1 MLTIRHRMSA
11 AVILSFT
18 LAAAFAP
25 AAAAPRAAA
34 PPLDLRAV
42 LQNAARA
49 LADPGSP
56 RADQLE
62 ASGTLSGAGMSG
74 TFHTWLDGER
84 ERDDQS
90 LGPRAETTLRLGP
103 RVWFASDGAARELT
117 GILLRRARTQR
128 FIDSGDFAAAPERCA
143 ARGRTV
149 LEGRPVYALD
159 VTAEGGET
167 ETLYLDART
176 WLPARV
182 AYDDDDGRTTIDLS
196 DWRTAGGHRFPF
208 RAVVSDGDRAFDVVQ
223 RTASLTLGRPVDA
236 AVFAPLAGRRIEM
249 GAPESVRLSYVDGHV
264 YAPVTIA
271 GRKFNFLLDSGSE
284 NIVIDRRVAKTLG
297 LVQQGALE
305 ASGAART
312 GGLQVARLPEL
323 DVGGGKLRDL
333 VVTTLDLGSS
343 TEGAFRIDGI
353 LGYPFFA
360 AAAVRIDQPGGSM
373 TFGPPGSLTSSG
385 ERLALETDRALPE
398 TRLRVNGSVEARFIL
413 DTGNAAE
420 LLLYRPFV
428 EAHPGVVAYS
438 ATNRRSYGIGGA
450 TSSYRT
456 VLDELDFGSIQ
467 IYHSETD
474 VMLAT
479 RGAFADRFDAGNV
492 GLGLLKNFVVT
503 LDEAQNALYLE
514 RSAAFDDGSNRD

>member
-1 MLTIRHRMSA
+1 MWTACLRHIARSA
-11 AVILSFT
+11 GILSFA

-25 AAAAPRAAA
+25 AAASPAPDVRT
-34 PPLDLRAV
+34 L
-42 LQNAARA
+42 LQNYTRA
-49 LADPGSP
+49 LAEPGTQKP
-56 RADQLE
+56 DQVE
-62 ASGTLSGAGMSG
+62 ASGSMTGAGMTGS
-74 TFHTWLDGER
+74 FHSWLDGDR
-84 ERDDQS
+84 ERYDQS
-90 LGPRAETTLRLGP
+90 LGPRTETTLRVGT

-128 FIDSGDFAAAPERCA
+128 FIDSGDFAAAPERCLGL
-143 ARGRTV
+143 GRTAV
-149 LEGRPVYALD
+149 AGRAAYALG

-167 ETLYLDART
+167 EIVYLDART
-176 WLPARV
+176 WLPARI

-196 DWRTAGGHRFPF
+196 DWRTVNGRRYAF
-208 RAVVSDGDRAFDVVQ
+208 RAVVSDGDHAYDTVQ
-223 RTASLTLGRPVDA
+223 RTASLSVGGAVDA
-236 AVFAPLAGRRIEM
+236 AVFAPLAARRIEM
-249 GAPESVRLSYVDGHV
+249 AAPESVRLAYVDGHD
-264 YAPVTIA
+264 YAPITIA
-271 GRKFNFLLDSGSE
+271 GRSFNFLLDSGSQ
-284 NIVIDRRVAKTLG
+284 NVVLDRKVAQILG
-297 LVQQGALE
+297 LEQQGALE

-312 GGLQVARLPEL
+312 GGLQVAHLPEL
-323 DVGGGKLRDL
+323 DIGSGKLRDL
-333 VVTTLDLGSS
+333 VVTTIDLRSS
-343 TEGAFRIDGI
+343 TEGAFHIDGI

-360 AAAVRIDQPGGSM
+360 AATVRIDHANGSM
-373 TFGPPGSLTSSG
+373 TFGPPGSLASSG
-385 ERLALETDRALPE
+385 ERIALETDRALPE
-398 TRLRVNGSVEARFIL
+398 THLRVNGSVDARFIL

-456 VLDELDFGSIQ
+456 VLDELDFGSTP

-479 RGAFADRFDAGNV
+479 QGAFADRFDAGNV

-514 RSAAFDDGSNRD
+514 RSTAFDDGRNRD

>member
-1 MLTIRHRMSA
+1 MR
-11 AVILSFT
+11 T
-18 LAAAFAP
+18 L
-25 AAAAPRAAA
+25 
-34 PPLDLRAV
+34 
-42 LQNAARA
+42 LQRYARA
-49 LADPGSP
+49 IADANAPKADP
-56 RADQLE
+56 LE
-62 ASGTLSGAGMSG
+62 TSGTLSGGGMSG
-74 TFHTWLDGER
+74 SFHSWLDGDN

-90 LGPRAETTLRLGP
+90 LGPRTETTLRNGA
-103 RVWFASDGAARELT
+103 RVWFASDGATRELT

-143 ARGRTV
+143 ALGRTT
-149 LEGRPVYALD
+149 LAGKAAYALD
-159 VTAEGGET
+159 VAADGGET
-167 ETLYLDART
+167 ETVYLDAKT
-176 WLPARV
+176 WLPARI
-182 AYDDDDGRTTIDLS
+182 AYDDDDGRTTVDLS
-196 DWRTAGGHRFPF
+196 DWRSVGGRRFPF
-208 RAVVSDGDRAFDVVQ
+208 REVVSDGDHAFDTLQ
-223 RTASLTLGRPVDA
+223 RTLALDVGGTIDSS
-236 AVFAPLAGRRIEM
+236 VFAPLVGRRIEM
-249 GAPESVRLSYVDGHV
+249 SAPESVRLSYVDGHD

-271 GRKFNFLLDSGSE
+271 GRSFNFLLDSGSQ
-284 NIVIDRRVAKTLG
+284 NIVIDRRVAQALG
-297 LVQQGALE
+297 LVQVGALE

-312 GGLQVARLPEL
+312 GGLQVARLAEL
-323 DVGGGKLRDL
+323 DVGSGKLRDL
-333 VVTTLDLGSS
+333 VVTTLDLRSS
-343 TEGAFRIDGI
+343 TKGAFHIDGI

-360 AAAVRIDQPGGSM
+360 AATVRIDHANGSM
-373 TFGPPGSLTSSG
+373 TFGPPGSLPSSG
-385 ERLALETDRALPE
+385 ERIALETDRALPE
-398 TRLRVNGSVEARFIL
+398 THLRVNGSVDARFIL

-456 VLDELDFGSIQ
+456 MLDELDFGSTP

-514 RSAAFDDGSNRD
+514 RSTAFDDGRNRD